1 MRACSGTFIL
11 PKLARRWIKAHPFR
25 TIISLTKSTFHA
37 THMAEKPVS
46 WWKGRPLPS
55 IFGLATSK
63 SRSFQFPWRL
73 HRNGIQNPS
82 LRFKQTTSTW
92 VPAKENSW
100 LNFVNSLRKRLKH
113 LVEREF
119 VLTLH
124 LPFDLLAEVVFCLR
138 KICVAVNFPTP
149 YFTGKNLWVSNCSI
163 PAGMSELPPAEL
175 TTPATSP

>member
-1 MRACSGTFIL
+1 MQLCIHAFIPSSIHQFINSSVHPFMRACTGTFIL

-25 TIISLTKSTFHA
+25 AIISLTKSTFHA

-82 LRFKQTTSTW
+82 LPFKQTTSTW
-92 VPAKENSW
+92 VPAKVNKFHWENSW

-119 VLTLH
+119 LLTLH

-149 YFTGKNLWVSNCSI
+149 
-163 PAGMSELPPAEL
+163 
-175 TTPATSP
+175 